1 MTRASFRADFTGGV
15 VLIAGGATG
24 IGAASARAFA
34 QAGATV
40 VIADIDAAAA
50 ERTVAEI
57 AAAGGLVRFAAC
69 DVSDES
75 QVAAVVD
82 GIADIDGRIDVVH
95 ANAGVESTHKA
106 TDASLADWNAV
117 LRVNLTGVF
126 LVCRAALRL
135 MYRQQSGAVIIT
147 SSPHALATVPD
158 AAAYAASKGGVHA
171 LTRSLALEAAP
182 HGVRVNALIPGTID
196 TPMIHR
202 ELAMASD
209 PADSISKMAA
219 SHPLGRLGRPDEVA
233 AAVLF
238 LASDAASFITGSA
251 LSVDGGLMAALPSG
265 PALAYNA

>member
-1 MTRASFRADFTGGV
+1 MTRASFTADFTGSV

-34 QAGATV
+34 RAGATV

-50 ERTVAEI
+50 ESTVAEI
-57 AAAGGLVRFAAC
+57 AAEGGLARFAAC
-69 DVSDES
+69 DVSDEA

-82 GIADIDGRIDVVH
+82 GIAGIHGRLDVVH
-95 ANAGVESTHKA
+95 ANAGLESMHKA

-135 MYRQQSGAVIIT
+135 MYQQQSGAVIIT

-171 LTRSLALEAAP
+171 LMRSLALEAAP

-202 ELAMASD
+202 ELAAASD